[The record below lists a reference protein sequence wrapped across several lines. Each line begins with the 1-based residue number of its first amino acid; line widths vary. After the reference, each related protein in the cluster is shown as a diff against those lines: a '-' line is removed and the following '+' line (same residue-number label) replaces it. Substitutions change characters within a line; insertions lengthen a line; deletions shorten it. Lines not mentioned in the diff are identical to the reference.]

1 MGQRQSAAMS
11 LEGAVRR
18 SGRVFSEHLAQ
29 FGLEHAGFRGRAVG
43 FDDYRER
50 RGSRHA
56 HWKAT
61 HTASMSPRPDFPLDA
76 RAAARDSHAVDD
88 NDVISTMTKP
98 SPPPPLLEAR
108 NVQKHFGRVVAL
120 REGNFTLRP
129 NEVHALVGD
138 NGAGKSTLVKI
149 LSGVYQADAGEIAI
163 DGRPVTIT
171 NPREARELGIETVYQ
186 DLALAEHLDASGN
199 LFLGREQ
206 LRPPP
211 LSWFGFLDKKAMRR
225 RAQEEMRRLKIGI
238 HSVDQP
244 VLSLSGGQRQAVAV
258 ARAIAWGTRIV
269 IMDEPTAALGVRESS
284 MVLELIKEVRSQGL
298 AVIMISH
305 NLPEV
310 FAVADR
316 ITVLRLGKT
325 IVTLDKG
332 DTSLEAIVGMMTG
345 ALAVAA

>member
-1 MGQRQSAAMS
+1 MS

-98 SPPPPLLEAR
+98 APPPPLLEAR

-163 DGRPVTIT
+163 DGRPVTIA